1 MRISDWMAESGV
13 KFGTSGARGLVS
25 RMDDRLCFAYA
36 TGFLKHLENLGE
48 FGPGTKVALGGDLR
62 PSTPRIVRACAAAVR
77 RMGGEVLH
85 CGAIPSP
92 ALACGAM
99 ARGIPSIMVTGS
111 HIPADR
117 NGIKFTRASGEIR
130 KEDERGI
137 SALEVEVPD
146 GLFSPEGALLSDEP
160 DGFGAAPEA
169 GWAHE
174 IYASRILE
182 FLGGGALRGLRLGYY
197 QHSAVGRDFLPEL
210 LRAMGAEVEPLA
222 RAEEFVPVDTEAIS
236 DRDRALGREWG
247 ALGRYDAILSTDG
260 DSDRP
265 LLADERGIWWR
276 GDALGLVA
284 ARELGAAAVALP
296 VSCTTGAE
304 LCRWF
309 PAVARTKIGSP
320 YVIAEMES
328 LASRAPAG
336 ATVAG
341 FEANGGFL
349 LQTEARRGERALPPL
364 PTRDALLPM
373 VLALSGAAARKVPLS
388 ALLAELPAR
397 AGASGLLRE
406 YPTER
411 SGAVVERLR
420 RASLAELTAEFGPI
434 PGSEVREVNAL
445 DGVRM
450 YFANGETIH
459 LRPSGNAPEF
469 RCYTESGSEERAEE
483 LLAKTLAAM
492 RKF

>member
-1 MRISDWMAESGV
+1 MRISEWMAESGV

-25 RMDDRLCFAYA
+25 RMDDRLCFVYA

-99 ARGIPSIMVTGS
+99 ARGVPSIMVTGS

-160 DGFGAAPEA
+160 DGFGAVPEA

-174 IYASRILE
+174 IYAKRILE

-210 LRAMGAEVEPLA
+210 LRRMGAEVEPLA

-236 DRDRALGREWG
+236 DRDRKLGREWG
-247 ALGRYDAILSTDG
+247 ALGRYDAVLSTDG

-276 GDALGLVA
+276 GDALGLTA
-284 ARELGAAAVALP
+284 ARELGARAVALP
-296 VSCTTGAE
+296 ASCTTGAE
-304 LCRWF
+304 LCGWF
-309 PAVARTKIGSP
+309 EILRTKIGSP
-320 YVIAEMES
+320 YVIAGMEE
-328 LASRAPAG
+328 LAARAPEG
-336 ATVAG
+336 ASVVG

-349 LQTEARRGERALPPL
+349 VQTEARRDGRVLPPL

-373 VLALSGAAARKVPLS
+373 VLALSAASRRKIPLS

-411 SGAVVERLR
+411 SAAAIERLR
-420 RASLAELTAEFGPI
+420 RATLPELTAEFAGI
-434 PGSEVREVNAL
+434 EGTEAVRVDDL
-445 DGVRM
+445 DGVRIF
-450 YFANGETIH
+450 FADGDTIH

-492 RKF
+492 AEF